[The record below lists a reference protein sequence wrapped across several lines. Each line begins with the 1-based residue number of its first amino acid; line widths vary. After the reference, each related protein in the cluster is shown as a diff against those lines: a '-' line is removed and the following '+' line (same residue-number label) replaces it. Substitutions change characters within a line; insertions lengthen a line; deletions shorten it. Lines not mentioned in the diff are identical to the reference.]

1 MSELEIFVLIMRE
14 HVPEKF
20 TPMAKKIILPPAVPA
35 VPNLTTYVRVLIQ
48 NTIHQYLQCPVLKID
63 MAC

>member
-20 TPMAKKIILPPAVPA
+20 TPMAKKIILPPGVPA
-35 VPNLTTYVRVLIQ
+35 VSNLTTYVRVLIQ
-48 NTIHQYLQCPVLKID
+48 ITIHQ
-63 MAC
+63 